1 MNAATPEE
9 LIGSSTGRQSS
20 LDAHYLTAR
29 WAEGC
34 RSTSLLHQE
43 LADRG
48 LKVSER
54 TVRRFLLCLKEGAE
68 PTARPLTPKNREVT
82 TMILRHPDD
91 LPEDDRVAV
100 KELRD
105 RCDDLNTACVLI
117 TRFAEML
124 TTRSGPDKLED
135 WVHDAEASGLP
146 ELHGFATGLRKDF
159 DAVMAGLS
167 LHWSSG
173 AVEGHVNRTKMLKRQ
188 MFGRAKPDL
197 LRKRVLLPS

>member
-1 MNAATPEE
+1 M
-9 LIGSSTGRQSS
+9 Q
-20 LDAHYLTAR
+20 
-29 WAEGC
+29 
-34 RSTSLLHQE
+34 
-43 LADRG
+43 
-48 LKVSER
+48 
-54 TVRRFLLCLKEGAE
+54 
-68 PTARPLTPKNREVT
+68 
-82 TMILRHPDD
+82 
-91 LPEDDRVAV
+91 
-100 KELRD
+100 ELRD
-105 RCDDLNTACVLI
+105 RCGDLNAACVLI

-124 TTRSGPDKLED
+124 TTRSGQDKLEK

-173 AVEGHVNRTKMLKRQ
+173 AVEGHVNRIKMLKRQ